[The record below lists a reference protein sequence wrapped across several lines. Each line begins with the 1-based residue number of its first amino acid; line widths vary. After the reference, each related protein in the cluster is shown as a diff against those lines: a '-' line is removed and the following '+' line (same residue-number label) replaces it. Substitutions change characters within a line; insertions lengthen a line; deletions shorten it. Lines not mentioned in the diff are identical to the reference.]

1 MKTKRLIFSPFE
13 KSDFNNYYRLVKDK
27 HVMRMITGKPLSYE
41 EAQAKFNVILQVN
54 KAHKEIGYFIVRKSD
69 TKTFIGLAKI
79 VITQEQEAEIG
90 YSLLPEHWG
99 KGYASEISEEL
110 VRSSSKLNYI
120 NTLIAIIDPEN
131 GASRKILQKSNFKL
145 ERTGTIEG
153 LAAEFYRLDF

>member
-1 MKTKRLIFSPFE
+1 MKTTRLIFDKFK
-13 KSDFNNYYRLVKDK
+13 KSDFINYFSLVKNPD
-27 HVMRMITGKPLSYE
+27 VMRMITGKPLSEE
-41 EAQAKFNVILQVN
+41 EARSKFSTILQVN
-54 KAHKEIGYFIVRKSD
+54 KAHKEIGYFIVRKLAD
-69 TKTFIGLAKI
+69 QQFIGLAKI
-79 VITQEQEAEIG
+79 VITQEKEAEIG

-99 KGYASEISEEL
+99 KGYASEISVEL
-110 VRSSSKLNYI
+110 VRYSQEQEYI